1 MNAQDSNLPRDVST
15 NGKFLLILQHQF
27 EVLLPPD
34 VCDISL
40 LEIAASMA
48 EWAENNL

>member
-1 MNAQDSNLPRDVST
+1 MSGEL
-15 NGKFLLILQHQF
+15 LLILQHQF
-27 EVLLPPD
+27 KVLLAPG
-34 VCDISL
+34 VCDASV